1 MQQLLKV
8 HWWGGKEFI
17 AFDEGK
23 FPSRLTTTERWK
35 DSTEITYI
43 AEATLKRD
51 GKARKLE
58 LKYERSKQ
66 NAKVR
71 RFRSDEIRYGV
82 STIEW
87 VNGESEGRAHWR
99 DTELGDVGKA
109 RVSVLGGQKLKKR
122 NIKSVLVPQRPQQR
136 QFRDDLLFLDKKC
149 VLTGEKCR
157 TALEA
162 AHLVPVAQNGDEQ
175 IENGIILRA
184 DLHLLLDAGL
194 IWFEVSDTH
203 AVVRCRQRTTMGSYY
218 RKLDGRHLPN
228 ETFRRVLSALLQR
241 EKLEGGHR

>member
-8 HWWGGKEFI
+8 HWWSGEEFI
-17 AFDEGK
+17 AFDEDNV
-23 FPSRLTTTERWK
+23 PSQLTTVERWD
-35 DSTEITYI
+35 DSTEVRYI
-43 AEATLKRD
+43 ADATLKRD

-58 LKYERSKQ
+58 LKYERSQ
-66 NAKVR
+66 QAAKVK
-71 RFRSDEIRYGV
+71 RFPSGEIRYGL

-87 VNGESEGRAHWR
+87 TSGEAKGLAHWW
-99 DTELGDVGKA
+99 DDELGYEGKV
-109 RVSVLGGQKLKKR
+109 RVSVLGGRKLKKR
-122 NIKSVLVPQRPQQR
+122 NIKSALVPQRPQQR
-136 QFRDDLLFLDKKC
+136 QFRDLLLLLDKKC

-203 AVVRCRQRTTMGSYY
+203 AVVKCRQYDTMESYF
-218 RKLDGRHLPN
+218 RKLDGRHLPDK
-228 ETFRRVLSALLQR
+228 TFRRVMSALRQR
-241 EKLEGGHR
+241 EKLEGGRG